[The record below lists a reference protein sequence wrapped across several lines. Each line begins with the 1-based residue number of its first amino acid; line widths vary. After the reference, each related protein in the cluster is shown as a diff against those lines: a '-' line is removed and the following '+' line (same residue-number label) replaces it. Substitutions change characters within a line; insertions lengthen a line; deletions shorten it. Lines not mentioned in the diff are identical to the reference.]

1 MGRALAAAVL
11 LLAGAAPA
19 AAEPAFPDG
28 RVSAVLSGRNGTG
41 GLADELGRGW
51 GFGFEAGYYPTVAD
65 RRVGWGLSWSTRFS
79 WYGEGSARVQSQLA
93 MVEMDLGP
101 RIRVAFGERQ
111 RLVLF
116 GGGGGSLI
124 RLNEPVTSDT
134 DRSQIGYWGAG
145 GVEFPAIWGVI
156 VGVSARYAPIV
167 DGSGTIGLELA
178 FGFGS

>member
-1 MGRALAAAVL
+1 MTRAPAACLLIVAAA
-11 LLAGAAPA
+11 AAPA
-19 AAEPAFPDG
+19 AAEPFPDG
-28 RVSAVLSGRNGTG
+28 RISGVLSGRNGTG

-51 GFGFEAGYYPTVAD
+51 GFGVEAGFYPMD
-65 RRVGWGLSWSTRFS
+65 DEQRVGWGASSSLRFS
-79 WYGEGSARVQSQLA
+79 WYGEGSSRVSTQLA
-93 MVEMDLGP
+93 MVEMDLGL
-101 RIRVAFGERQ
+101 RLRVAMGERR

-124 RLNEPVTSDT
+124 RLNEPVTRNT
-134 DRSQIGYWGAG
+134 DRAQIGYWGAA
-145 GVEFPAIWGVI
+145 GVEFPALWDIV